1 MLPRTKTHTNARA
14 LQLLLGLAIT
24 AVLLASGCD
33 IAVVYGS
40 AYEPEEL
47 SRPDLLAV
55 TAPNGGAY
63 EAGDSMEIVWTG
75 SQQPEDLQ
83 IDLYLSGSLHTTIV
97 DRVSND
103 GSYAWAIPADF
114 QVATETPDEYQVVV
128 SGYHPD
134 QATGTLHLIAAST
147 EFTILAAAT
156 GGLSDVTVSR
166 RQLELTVTDNGREID
181 GDTVDLYLNGNL
193 IVAGHILVA
202 EPGTTFPVTLQ
213 AGENTLEVY
222 AVNEGSV
229 TPNTALLEISH
240 VTAGL
245 DSQEWRLGAGES
257 GSLTITAP

>member
-1 MLPRTKTHTNARA
+1 MLPRTRTHTSARA
-14 LQLLLGLAIT
+14 LHLLLGLAIT

-55 TAPNGGAY
+55 TAPDGGSY
-63 EAGDSMEIVWTG
+63 ETGDSMEILWTG
-75 SQQPEDLQ
+75 SQQPDYLQ
-83 IDLYLSGSLHTTIV
+83 IDLYLSGSLHTTITH
-97 DRVSND
+97 RVSND
-103 GSYAWAIPADF
+103 GSYAWTIPSEF
-114 QVATETPDEYQVVV
+114 PVATETPDEYQIVV
-128 SGYHPD
+128 SGYHPE
-134 QATGTLHLIAAST
+134 QTTGTLRLIAASA

-156 GGLSDVTVSR
+156 GGLSDVTVGR
-166 RQLELTVTDNGREID
+166 RQIELTVTDNGQEID

-213 AGENTLEVY
+213 AGENMLEVF

-240 VTAGL
+240 VTAGP
-245 DSQEWRLGAGES
+245 DAQEWRLGAGES